1 MQQVLHLDLLGGYRA
16 YLSGSEKPIDFPTKK
31 SALLLPP
38 IVLDKPAPT
47 RDRLAALLWSNRQEQ
62 QGRGSLRQAI
72 FTLRAVLRNANAP
85 EPVARQ
91 DRIEIPDDFVTC
103 DAVLF
108 RHLANQRT
116 TAAMEQ
122 ARALYK
128 GHFLGTVRLP
138 DAAYTDWAAEQRA
151 GFAQL
156 AESVGIRLGRAYKD
170 NNRYQEAIDALHWV
184 LSMDPLREE
193 VHRDLMELFVL
204 SGNRTMALRQFQQCQ
219 ELLDRDLGV
228 KPDGD
233 TLDLHRAIVE
243 NRLTPA
249 SPSAHP
255 ATPPSTAQ
263 TSPVDPENGEKREG
277 GAAAQDGKSPAM
289 LDVRLPM
296 LAVLPFELI
305 SDDPNMDQLG
315 QGLFEDITTDLPRFH
330 QVQAKTRNSTLSAL
344 QSGTP
349 RSSVGL
355 TIGADY
361 MVDGAIRSAGARV
374 RVNVQL
380 VEVQTGFQIWSNRY
394 TVDFDDPFDTQ
405 DYLAQHILAGVTTQ
419 LKTVML
425 ARAQRKNAA
434 DLTPYDCWLRGFAL
448 LQSGVE
454 SDTLEARRLFQSAVD
469 RDPFYARG
477 YCGLSLS
484 YFNEWGHHAWTDWAA
499 SIKSA
504 FHYAEQAVK
513 FDETDHVGQCL
524 LGRIHLYR
532 REFDRGQRYLERSYT
547 LNPYGSDMLATS
559 ALSWCFLGEHDRAQE
574 LAEKAID
581 LHPSPPEWYYG
592 GLAVALFM
600 KDEIEAA
607 QAMREK
613 APHAY
618 FDTLFF
624 LAAGHAFAGRM
635 DRAREYTALFM
646 ERFQALVLGG
656 RPPRPGEP
664 NDWIRHVNPFRREQD
679 IARIER
685 AMSMVG
691 LNES

>member
-16 YLSGSEKPIDFPTKK
+16 YMSGSEKPIDFPTKK

-38 IVLDKPAPT
+38 IVLERPAPT

-72 FTLRAVLRNANAP
+72 FTLRAVLRDADAP
-85 EPVARQ
+85 EPVALQ

-108 RHLANQRT
+108 QNLASQRGA
-116 TAAMEQ
+116 AAMEQ

-128 GHFLGTVRLP
+128 GPFLGTVRLP
-138 DAAYTDWAAEQRA
+138 DPAYGDWAADQRA
-151 GFAQL
+151 RLSQL
-156 AESVGIRLGRAYKD
+156 AEGVGIRLGTAYKEET
-170 NNRYQEAIDALHWV
+170 RYQDAVEVMNWV
-184 LSMDPLREE
+184 LAMDPLRED
-193 VHRDLMELFVL
+193 VHRELMELHVL

-219 ELLDRDLGV
+219 ELLDRELAV
-228 KPDGD
+228 APDGD
-233 TLDLHRAIVE
+233 TLELHRAIVE
-243 NRLTPA
+243 NRLTAAA
-249 SPSAHP
+249 SPGKAAPPPPAP
-255 ATPPSTAQ
+255 ATAARAAELE
-263 TSPVDPENGEKREG
+263 PVKPKPK
-277 GAAAQDGKSPAM
+277 AATGTF
-289 LDVRLPM
+289 DVKLPM

-305 SDDPNMDQLG
+305 SDAPDMDQLG

-330 QVQAKTRNSTLSAL
+330 QVQAKTRNSALSAL

-349 RSSVGL
+349 RSSVGS

-361 MVDGAIRSAGARV
+361 VVDGAIRSAGGRV

-380 VEVQTGFQIWSNRY
+380 VEVETGFQIWSDRY

-405 DYLAQHILAGVTTQ
+405 DYLAQHILSGVTTQ
-419 LKTVML
+419 LKTEML
-425 ARAQRKNAA
+425 AQAQRKSPEE
-434 DLTPYDCWLRGFAL
+434 LTPYDCWLIGFAL
-448 LQSGVE
+448 LQTGVE
-454 SDTLEARRLFQSAVD
+454 SDTLQARNLFQVAVD

-484 YFNEWGHHAWTDWAA
+484 YFNEWGHHAWVEWAA
-499 SIKSA
+499 AIEKA
-504 FHYAEQAVK
+504 FKYAEQAVK
-513 FDETDHVGQCL
+513 LDETDHVGQCL

-547 LNPYGSDMLATS
+547 LNPYGSDMLATA
-559 ALSWCFLGEHDRAQE
+559 ALSWCFLGDHDRAQE
-574 LAEKAID
+574 LAEKAIE

-592 GLAVALFM
+592 GLAVTLFM

-635 DRAREYTALFM
+635 DRAQEYAASFM

-656 RPPRPGEP
+656 RPPKPGEA

-679 IARIER
+679 IARIEK

-691 LNES
+691 LNEG